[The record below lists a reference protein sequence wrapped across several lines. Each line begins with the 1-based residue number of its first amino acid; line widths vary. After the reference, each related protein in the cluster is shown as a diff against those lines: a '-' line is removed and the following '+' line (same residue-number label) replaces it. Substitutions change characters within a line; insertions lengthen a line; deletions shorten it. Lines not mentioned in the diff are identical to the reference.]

1 MPQRGEDGDT
11 TQRCAYCGKPETTWV
26 WSNRNGRYCSHR
38 CYAADNYLCNS
49 CFLCCL
55 IPFSLMMYFATL
67 NVVFGFAN
75 YNAWMFDNTS
85 VIIISILVW
94 SSTAIVSYSV
104 YIGYMTA
111 RETSLDDIY
120 KQLPPETK
128 DYD

>member
-1 MPQRGEDGDT
+1 
-11 TQRCAYCGKPETTWV
+11 
-26 WSNRNGRYCSHR
+26 
-38 CYAADNYLCNS
+38 
-49 CFLCCL
+49 
-55 IPFSLMMYFATL
+55 MMYFATL